1 MMEPL
6 GVAHN
11 GVERLRVQG
20 EDVLVIGCGAIGL
33 LAQRL
38 AKVMGAKRLVN
49 SLLSVSLIHGPYST
63 YL

>member
-1 MMEPL
+1 MSVSSAAEQITMMEPL

-11 GVERLRVQG
+11 GMERLNVSG

-38 AKVMGAKRLVN
+38 AKVMGAKR
-49 SLLSVSLIHGPYST
+49 
-63 YL
+63 

>member
-11 GVERLRVQG
+11 GMERLNVKG

-38 AKVMGAKRLVN
+38 AKAMGAKR
-49 SLLSVSLIHGPYST
+49 SLLQFVQCPVH
-63 YL
+63 